1 VRIWDVASHQQLAE
15 LRGYTSVVTS
25 VAFDGSGKFLAS
37 GDVAEAWSVLEHV
50 FPPFLACCADAVM
63 LSKRHVAIDDD
74 DGLTATTMRFMRMK
88 LRGGHENILFLI
100 TFE

>member
-1 VRIWDVASHQQLAE
+1 M
-15 LRGYTSVVTS
+15 
-25 VAFDGSGKFLAS
+25 
-37 GDVAEAWSVLEHV
+37 LEHV

-63 LSKRHVAIDDD
+63 RSKRNVAIDDD
-74 DGLTATTMRFMRMK
+74 DGVTAMTMRFLLMK